1 MIRSVLHAR
10 FVPPSE
16 HNVPDGRLTLTVSPI
31 AADCSRPRTKGAL
44 FGDDAV
50 EDGRKEHQVHE
61 LRIELCSASG
71 RDDLRCR
78 RHAATVSVATIVRHS
93 VECIGEHNDASRH
106 WNTAAAEAIRISR
119 AVPPLVVRENARGKV
134 RVEGRN
140 WREHVGATLRVRGY
154 RPPFRGGEMRVLVN
168 DVEERFVNLPNVMEQ
183 RHALDDFPSVGTEL
197 GGVGDDQGVGGDA
210 THVCAGLRVIR
221 VDCIEQRFQAGG
233 GKSLRRRSTAAF
245 SYEERTARNAG
256 EDG

>member
-1 MIRSVLHAR
+1 
-10 FVPPSE
+10 
-16 HNVPDGRLTLTVSPI
+16 
-31 AADCSRPRTKGAL
+31 
-44 FGDDAV
+44 
-50 EDGRKEHQVHE
+50 
-61 LRIELCSASG
+61 
-71 RDDLRCR
+71 
-78 RHAATVSVATIVRHS
+78 VRHS

-119 AVPPLVVRENARGKV
+119 PVPPLVVRENARGKV

-140 WREHVGATLRVRGY
+140 WREHVGATLRVRSN
-154 RPPFRGGEMRVLVN
+154 RPPLSRGEMRVVVY
-168 DVEERFVNLPNVMEQ
+168 DVEERLVNFPDVVEQ
-183 RHALDDFPSVGTEL
+183 RHALDDFLSVGTEL

-221 VDCIEQRFQAGG
+221 VDRIEQRFQAGG

>member
-1 MIRSVLHAR
+1 M
-10 FVPPSE
+10 
-16 HNVPDGRLTLTVSPI
+16 
-31 AADCSRPRTKGAL
+31 
-44 FGDDAV
+44 
-50 EDGRKEHQVHE
+50 
-61 LRIELCSASG
+61 
-71 RDDLRCR
+71 
-78 RHAATVSVATIVRHS
+78 RHS

-106 WNTAAAEAIRISR
+106 WNTAAAKAIRISR
-119 AVPPLVVRENARGKV
+119 PVPPLVVRENARGKV

-168 DVEERFVNLPNVMEQ
+168 DVEERLVNLPNVMEQ

-210 THVCAGLRVIR
+210 THVRTGLCVIR
-221 VDCIEQRFQAGG
+221 VDRIEQRFQAGG

-245 SYEERTARNAG
+245 SYEERAARNAG
-256 EDG
+256 EDDESGSHAEWVGKIRTSGHRDRAGELHAKKKKTNALARYTRAFVNEKPAVAYSPALSRAEYHRRCRA